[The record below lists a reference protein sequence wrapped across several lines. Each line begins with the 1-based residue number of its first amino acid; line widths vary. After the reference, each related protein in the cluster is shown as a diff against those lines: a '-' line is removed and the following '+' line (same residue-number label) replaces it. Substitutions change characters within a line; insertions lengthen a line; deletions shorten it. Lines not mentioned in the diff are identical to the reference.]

1 MASGELPIKF
11 QEHLQLSAVSVPDDA
26 IGFTTC
32 TLESDKY
39 VWYVFFTIF
48 FHLII
53 SVLCLYYDCCCHF
66 LLFIKLTLV
75 IIVSVSEKLP
85 QMVTWW
91 PLSTSMITTL

>member
-39 VWYVFFTIF
+39 VWYVILS
-48 FHLII
+48 HCVY
-53 SVLCLYYDCCCHF
+53 VLVAAVVVLK
-66 LLFIKLTLV
+66 FIKLTLV
-75 IIVSVSEKLP
+75 IIVVASERLP

-91 PLSTSMITTL
+91 PSSTSMIITL